1 MSGKV
6 KVNLTMDR
14 KVVEKAKKIGLNISK
29 VSENALKEL
38 IRRIESPNAQKNAQ
52 DKDVAGPRGFEPR
65 VSGSAGQRPNPG

>member
-29 VSENALKEL
+29 VSENALKEI
-38 IRRIESPNAQKNAQ
+38 IRRIESPNAQNNAQ
-52 DKDVAGPRGFEPR
+52 DNNWWGRPDLNRSPERPRLR
-65 VSGSAGQRPNPG
+65 A